1 MCLVPSVLVTISFPE
16 LKDKIYTFAG
26 MYKDDLLS
34 LDGIQGE
41 INNWKTK
48 WQQHLETHGKASLPA
63 SPAST
68 LQHASCMFVNIR
80 SLLEILCT
88 LPVTSCS
95 SERSHSSLKL
105 IKTSICSTMA
115 NERLSGLA
123 LLYIHRNIP
132 IDIPDVIEEVSR
144 CHPHKLRLLK
154 NKLFDQFLTICF

>member
-1 MCLVPSVLVTISFPE
+1 M
-16 LKDKIYTFAG
+16 
-26 MYKDDLLS
+26 LS

-63 SPAST
+63 SPA
-68 LQHASCMFVNIR
+68 QHASCMFVNIC

-123 LLYIHRNIP
+123 LQYIHRNIP

-144 CHPHKLRLLK
+144 RHPHKLRLLK
-154 NKLFDQFLTICF
+154 NKLLDQFLTIMFLTYLYCICKNKEYNQNNLHFEMQCVTPIGTT